1 MLFFLY
7 VSMICVNDGRPLRGI
22 IKCEE
27 WGGRRKKEG
36 RKKKEEGREINRGKN
51 TGKNKRRPAKKVE
64 NGELLMSSE

>member
-27 WGGRRKKEG
+27 WGGR
-36 RKKKEEGREINRGKN
+36 KKKEEGREINRGKN
-51 TGKNKRRPAKKVE
+51 TGKNKRREAKKVE